1 VSVAEAESEADGDEL
16 AVSVGAGVELSV
28 TVGVGVGVSVGV
40 DDALAEAD
48 GDADELAEAE
58 ADADAEAEAGA
69 DADAEAEAGADAD
82 EPGPLPAADEGA
94 GVTVVVPGG
103 DLRNSDSAGVSRALG
118 LEAPADV
125 AVVGRAPAPEAVE
138 AGAGELAV
146 PPACGL
152 FGVGAGEC
160 APVRTKTATADA
172 ATRAPLRPA
181 EASGCESRCL
191 PGRRS
196 AWRGTAC
203 PVSLTTSAEVAA
215 SSSSA
220 ADWLAAD
227 P

>member
-1 VSVAEAESEADGDEL
+1 
-16 AVSVGAGVELSV
+16 VGVGVELSV

-40 DDALAEAD
+40 DDALADAV

-58 ADADAEAEAGA
+58 AEADADADAEAGA
-69 DADAEAEAGADAD
+69 DAEADAVGDAD
-82 EPGPLPAADEGA
+82 EAGPLPAADEDA
-94 GVTVVVPGG
+94 GVTVVVARGEV
-103 DLRNSDSAGVSRALG
+103 RNSDSAGVRRALG
-118 LEAPADV
+118 LAAPDDA
-125 AVVGRAPAPEAVE
+125 AIVGRAAAPAALEVA
-138 AGAGELAV
+138 AGELAV

-152 FGVGAGEC
+152 PGVVAGEC

-172 ATRAPLRPA
+172 ATRAPVRPA

-203 PVSLTTSAEVAA
+203 PVSRTTSAEVAA